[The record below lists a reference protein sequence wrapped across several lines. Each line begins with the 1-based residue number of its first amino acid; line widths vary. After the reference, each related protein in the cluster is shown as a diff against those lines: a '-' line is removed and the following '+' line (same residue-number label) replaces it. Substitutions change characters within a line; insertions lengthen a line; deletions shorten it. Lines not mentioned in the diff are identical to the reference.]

1 MTTTTAP
8 TTFDVAKLNHVQKLA
23 ALLVILGPEAA
34 AEMLKGFDQ
43 REVVDIMAAMMA
55 LPVIDQA
62 SQQAVL
68 AEFSEVAVAATTVLR
83 GGVEFAQTTL
93 ERAVGP
99 AQARQIM
106 GRVAPSQSANSP
118 IHQIVEREPLQIFN
132 ALKTEQPQTIA
143 LVLSFLRPKKA
154 SAVLNLLTDETRDQ
168 VVERLATLGPTPVEV
183 VETVGELLLKKM
195 GTTVATTFN
204 ETGGVPPAANLL
216 KALGRDAGNVVLAA
230 IENRN
235 PELGQSLRKQ
245 MFRFEDIAKL
255 EVADLQKIL
264 REVDSRTLATAL
276 KPVADAVKTKILSG
290 LSKRAAEAL
299 EEEISFL
306 GKIKAKD
313 VDVAQMAVIDIVRR
327 LESSGQI
334 EIESEAAEG

>member
-1 MTTTTAP
+1 MTTAP
-8 TTFDVAKLNHVQKLA
+8 APLDVSKLTRVQKLA
-23 ALLVILGPEAA
+23 ALLVVLGPETA

-43 REVVDIMAAMMA
+43 REVADITAAMMA
-55 LPVIDQA
+55 LPVIDQPT
-62 SQQAVL
+62 QRMIL
-68 AEFSEVAVAATTVLR
+68 AEFSEVAVAATTTLR
-83 GGVEFAQTTL
+83 GGIEFAQSTL
-93 ERAVGP
+93 ERAVGA

-106 GRVAPSQSANSP
+106 GRVAPSQATNSP
-118 IHQIVEREPLQIFN
+118 IHQIIEREPLQIYN

-143 LVLSFLRPKKA
+143 LVLSLLQTKKA
-154 SAVLNLLTDETRDQ
+154 SAVLNLLPDDIRDEA
-168 VVERLATLGPTPVEV
+168 VERLATLGPTPVEV

-195 GTTVATTFN
+195 GTTVTSAFN
-204 ETGGVPPAANLL
+204 QTGGVPPAASLL
-216 KALGRDAGNVVLAA
+216 KALGRDASNVVLAA

-235 PELGQSLRKQ
+235 PDLGQSLRKQ

-276 KPVADAVKTKILSG
+276 KPVAEAVKTKILSG

-299 EEEISFL
+299 DEEISFL

-313 VDVAQMAVIDIVRR
+313 IDVAQMAIVDVVRR
-327 LESSGQI
+327 LEANGQI
-334 EIESEAAEG
+334 EIESQAGEA

>member
-1 MTTTTAP
+1 MNATP
-8 TTFDVAKLNHVQKLA
+8 TTLDVAKLSRVQKLA
-23 ALLVILGPEAA
+23 ALLVVLGPEPA

-43 REVVDIMAAMMA
+43 REVTDITAAMMA

-62 SQQAVL
+62 TQRLIL
-68 AEFSEVAVAATTVLR
+68 AEFSEVAVAATTTSR
-83 GGVEFAQTTL
+83 GGVEFAQATL
-93 ERAVGP
+93 ERALGP
-99 AQARQIM
+99 GPARQIL
-106 GRVAPSQSANSP
+106 GRVAPSQAAHSP
-118 IHQIVEREPLQIFN
+118 IQQIVGREPLQIFN
-132 ALKTEQPQTIA
+132 ALKTEQPQTMA
-143 LVLSFLRPKKA
+143 LVLSLLPPKKA
-154 SAVLNLLTDETRDQ
+154 SAILNLLPDDTRDQ

-183 VETVGELLLKKM
+183 VETVGTLLLKKM
-195 GTTVATTFN
+195 GTTVATAFH

-216 KALGRDAGNVVLAA
+216 KAIGRDASNAMLAA

-245 MFRFEDIAKL
+245 MFRFEDIARL

-276 KPVADAVKTKILSG
+276 KPVADTVKAKILSG

-306 GKIKAKD
+306 GKVKAKD
-313 VDVAQMAVIDIVRR
+313 VDIAQMAVIDIVRR
-327 LESSGQI
+327 LEAAGDI
-334 EIESEAAEG
+334 EIEPETAEA

>member
-1 MTTTTAP
+1 M
-8 TTFDVAKLNHVQKLA
+8 
-23 ALLVILGPEAA
+23 I
-34 AEMLKGFDQ
+34 
-43 REVVDIMAAMMA
+43 
-55 LPVIDQA
+55 
-62 SQQAVL
+62 L
-68 AEFSEVAVAATTVLR
+68 AEFSEVAVAATTTLR

-93 ERAVGP
+93 ERALGP
-99 AQARQIM
+99 GQARQIL
-106 GRVAPSQSANSP
+106 GRIAPSQAANSP
-118 IHQIVEREPLQIFN
+118 IRQIVEREPLQIFN

-143 LVLSFLRPKKA
+143 LVLSLLQPKKA
-154 SAVLNLLTDETRDQ
+154 SAILKFLADDIRDQ
-168 VVERLATLGPTPVEV
+168 VIERLATLGPTPVEV

-195 GTTVATTFN
+195 GTTAATAFN
-204 ETGGVPPAANLL
+204 ETGGVPPAAKLL
-216 KALGRDAGNVVLAA
+216 KALGRDASNVVLAA

-276 KPVADAVKTKILSG
+276 KPVADTVKAKILAG

-306 GKIKAKD
+306 GKVKAKD
-313 VDVAQMAVIDIVRR
+313 VDVAQMAIVDIVRR
-327 LESSGQI
+327 LEASGQI
-334 EIESEAAEG
+334 EVEAEAAEA

>member
-1 MTTTTAP
+1 MTTTP
-8 TTFDVAKLNHVQKLA
+8 TTLDLTKLTRMQKLA
-23 ALLVILGPEAA
+23 ALLVILGPETA
-34 AEMLKGFDQ
+34 AEVLKGFDQ
-43 REVVDIMAAMMA
+43 REVADITAAMMS
-55 LPVIDQA
+55 LPVIDQPT
-62 SQQAVL
+62 QRMIL

-83 GGVEFAQTTL
+83 GGVEFAQNTL
-93 ERAVGP
+93 ERALGP

-106 GRVAPSQSANSP
+106 GRVAPTQAANSP
-118 IHQIVEREPLQIFN
+118 IHQIVEREPLQIYN
-132 ALKTEQPQTIA
+132 ALKAEQPQTIA
-143 LVLSFLRPKKA
+143 LVLSLLQPKKA
-154 SAVLNLLTDETRDQ
+154 SAVLNLLTDDARDQ

-195 GTTVATTFN
+195 GTSVATAFN

-276 KPVADAVKTKILSG
+276 KPVADAVKAKLLSG

-306 GKIKAKD
+306 GKVKAKD
-313 VDVAQMAVIDIVRR
+313 VDVAQMAIIDIVRR
-327 LESSGQI
+327 LEANGQI
-334 EIESEAAEG
+334 EIEPQAAEA